1 MKKTLSLLVFLLSSI
16 VILAQSVE
24 YQTFIYTS
32 DDLADEIQNLCKGT
46 PPAAIWETYSMPVK
60 NLSKALHPAT

>member
-32 DDLADEIQNLCKGT
+32 DDLADEILYICCNLKYL
-46 PPAAIWETYSMPVK
+46 I
-60 NLSKALHPAT
+60 

>member
-32 DDLADEIQNLCKGT
+32 DDWLMKFRIFVKKGT
-46 PPAAIWETYSMPVK
+46 PPQLYGRLIQCQ
-60 NLSKALHPAT
+60 

>member
-1 MKKTLSLLVFLLSSI
+1 M
-16 VILAQSVE
+16 
-24 YQTFIYTS
+24 YQPLIKFHPHPAIITQVLTIFVK
-32 DDLADEIQNLCKGT
+32 KGT